1 MYLKLWSNSHAR
13 QNQTVLNPKRLV
25 DVNTVRVA
33 VVYREYPP
41 KKTVRFREDNYAY
54 LRLRKKNR
62 FPRMMDAAN
71 APEPDER

>member
-1 MYLKLWSNSHAR
+1 MYLKLWSNSHAG

-41 KKTVRFREDNYAY
+41 KKTVRFREDNDAY
-54 LRLRKKNR
+54 LRLRKKK